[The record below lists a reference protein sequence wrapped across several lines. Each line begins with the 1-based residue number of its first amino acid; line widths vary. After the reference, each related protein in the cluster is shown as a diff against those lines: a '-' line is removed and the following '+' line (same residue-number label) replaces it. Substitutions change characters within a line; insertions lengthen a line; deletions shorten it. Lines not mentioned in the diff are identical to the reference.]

1 MTAAAMDGSATE
13 LGGVA
18 RLDVTLVAAVDRT
31 RVATTLGGPEA
42 PWLGERAPDGPD
54 GIRRFTCDLELL
66 VGPGARSL
74 FKKAAVVGLGRPR
87 PVGVTWIVPIEWFAA
102 TLAPLFPVFVG
113 ELRLTP
119 DRIELHGTYV
129 PPGGVIG
136 YTLDRAL
143 LHVAARGTARWFLRR
158 VASQVGS

>member
-1 MTAAAMDGSATE
+1 MTAAARGGSATK

-18 RLDVTLVAAVDRT
+18 RLDVELVAAVDT
-31 RVATTLGGPEA
+31 ARVASALAGPEA
-42 PWLGERAPDGPD
+42 PWLGERAPDGPG
-54 GIRRFTCDLELL
+54 GIRRFTCDLELQ
-66 VGPGARSL
+66 VGPDARSL

-87 PVGVTWIVPIEWFAA
+87 AAGDTWIVPIEWFAA

-119 DRIELHGTYV
+119 GRIELHGTYV

-143 LHVAARGTARWFLRR
+143 LRVAARGTARWFLRK
-158 VASQVGS
+158 VASIPG

>member
-1 MTAAAMDGSATE
+1 MAAAMDRSATE

-18 RLDVTLVAAVDRT
+18 RLDATLAAAVDLT
-31 RVATTLGGPEA
+31 RVATALGGPEA
-42 PWLGERAPDGPD
+42 PWLGEPAPDGPG
-54 GIRRFTCDLELL
+54 GIRRFSCDLELQ
-66 VGPGARSL
+66 VGPDARSL

-87 PVGVTWIVPIEWFAA
+87 PVGGTWTVPIEWFAA

-113 ELRLTP
+113 ELFLAP

-136 YTLDRAL
+136 YSLDRAL
-143 LHVAARGTARWFLRR
+143 LHVAARGTARWFLRK
-158 VASQVGS
+158 VASILG

>member
-1 MTAAAMDGSATE
+1 MTAPAMDRSATE

-18 RLDVTLVAAVDRT
+18 LLDVTLATAVDLA
-31 RVATTLGGPEA
+31 RVPTTFGGPEA

-54 GIRRFTCDLELL
+54 GTRRFSCDLELQ
-66 VGPGARSL
+66 VGPSARSL
-74 FKKAAVVGLGRPR
+74 FKKAAVVGLGQPR
-87 PVGVTWIVPIEWFAA
+87 PVGVMWIVPIEWFAA

-129 PPGGVIG
+129 PPGGVLG

-143 LHVAARGTARWFLRR
+143 LHVAARGTGRWLLRR
-158 VASQVGS
+158 VASILG